1 MQLAEVSIR
10 RPVFA
15 TVLSLLIVLIG
26 AVSFNRLTV
35 REYPKI
41 DEPVVTVSVRYAGA
55 SAEVIE
61 TQVTK
66 PLEDSIAGID
76 GVDVITSISRADQGQ
91 ISVRFRLEKDA
102 DSAAAEVRDRT
113 SRVRNRL
120 PQSIDEPVIA
130 KVEAD
135 AFPVI
140 QLAFSSE
147 TLTPLQI
154 NDLVNRIVKPRLQ
167 TVTGVADVRI
177 FGERK
182 YAMRVWLDTD
192 KLASYRLTTQDVED
206 AIRRSNLE
214 LPAGRIE
221 SQQREFSVTSQT
233 DLLRPAQFG
242 DITIKN
248 VNGFSVKVRDVAR
261 VQEGAADE
269 RTAVRLNG
277 RSAVAVGVIRQAT
290 ANPLDLSRGV
300 QDAIPQLKNDLP
312 SDVVI
317 DIANDNS
324 VFIDRSVKNVYST
337 IAEAVVLV
345 ALVIFVFLRTL
356 RASIIPIITI
366 PVSLV
371 GTFAL
376 MALAGFTIN
385 TLTLLALVLAIG
397 LVVDDAIVMLENIY
411 RHIEEGMDPFS
422 AGIKGAREIGFAI
435 ITMTATLVAVYAPLA
450 FTPGRT
456 GRLFV
461 EFALALAGAVVVSGF
476 VALTLTPMLCTK
488 LLRHNPNPNRF
499 DSTMEKVLTSV
510 SDSYGR
516 LLRWIVTTRWTAAGG
531 TGDAASVSQQ
541 HWGNRIRGAVFQA
554 RWIVIGVML
563 LSALSIFFIFPSMK
577 QELSPMED
585 RGVVLANVT
594 APDGATLDYTNRY
607 AQQLEKMGQPFKEF
621 DRIFANVGNPTVA
634 QASVV
639 YRTVDWND
647 RQRSTMDIARELQP
661 KFNALPGVNVFSITP
676 PSLGQGFRER
686 PLNFVIQ
693 TSDSYQNLN
702 AVVRQMLDE
711 IAKNPGIV
719 SPDVDLRLNKPELR
733 IEVERDKAADLGV
746 TVEVVA
752 KAIET
757 LLGGRNVTRYKRDAE
772 QYDVVVQTEASGRS
786 TPEDID
792 RIYVRGRNDAM
803 IPLSALVKVR
813 ESVSPRELNHFGQR
827 RSVSITASLAGDYS
841 LGEALTFMNQT
852 AAKVLKTGYSTDLNG
867 TSREFRNSQ
876 GALAV
881 VFVLA
886 LVFIFLVLAAQF
898 ESFVDPLVI
907 MLSVPLSMI
916 GALLAL
922 KWTGGSLN
930 VYSQIGLI
938 TLVGLITKHG
948 ILIVEFT
955 NQLRGQGMEMI
966 DAVVKAATQRLR
978 PIMMTTGAMVLGAL
992 PLALAKGAGAESR
1005 MQIGWVI
1012 VGGMSLGTLLTVFV
1026 VPTMYTLFARSK
1038 VPGANKAEASDGPAT
1053 HAQHGG
1059 APAVHAH
1066 GDLVAK

>member
-1 MQLAEVSIR
+1 MQLAEISIR

-15 TVLSLLIVLIG
+15 TVLSLLIILIG

-120 PQSIDEPVIA
+120 PQAIEEPVIA

-147 TLTPLQI
+147 SLTPLQI
-154 NDLVNRIVKPRLQ
+154 NDLVNRIIKPRMQ

-192 KLASYRLTTQDVED
+192 KMASYRLSTQDIED
-206 AIRRSNLE
+206 AVRRSNLE

-233 DLLRPAQFG
+233 DLLKPAQF
-242 DITIKN
+242 DEIVVKS
-248 VNGFSVKVRDVAR
+248 VNGFFVRLRDVAR
-261 VQEGAADE
+261 VEEGAADE

-290 ANPLDLSRGV
+290 ANPLELSKGV
-300 QDAIPQLKNDLP
+300 RAIIPQLKADLP
-312 SDVVI
+312 SDLLIV
-317 DIANDNS
+317 IANDNS
-324 VFIDRSVKNVYST
+324 VFIDRSVKNVYKT
-337 IAEAVVLV
+337 IVEAVLLV

-366 PVSLV
+366 PVSLI

-397 LVVDDAIVMLENIY
+397 LVVDDAIVMLENIF

-461 EFALALAGAVVVSGF
+461 EFALALAGAVVVSGV
-476 VALTLTPMLCTK
+476 VALTLTPMLCT
-488 LLRHNPNPNRF
+488 LLLKHNSAPNRF
-499 DSTMEKVLTSV
+499 DRTMERVLLGISER
-510 SDSYGR
+510 YGV
-516 LLRWIVTTRWTAAGG
+516 LLRWLVTARYRPPAGKG
-531 TGDAASVSQQ
+531 SMGHRVKSM
-541 HWGNRIRGAVFQA
+541 VFQA
-554 RWIVIGVML
+554 RWMVLAVMAVSGAAIVLV
-563 LSALSIFFIFPSMK
+563 FPTMK

-585 RGVVLANVT
+585 RGVILANVN
-594 APDGATLDYTNRY
+594 APDGSTLDFTDRY
-607 AQQLEKMGQPFKEF
+607 AQALEKMGQPFKEF

-639 YRTVDWND
+639 YRTVDWD
-647 RQRSTMDIARELQP
+647 QRSRSTMDMARELQP
-661 KFNALPGVNVFSITP
+661 KFNALPGVTAFPITP

-702 AVVRQMLDE
+702 TAVRQMLDE

-733 IEVERDKAADLGV
+733 IEVDRDKAADLGV
-746 TVEVVA
+746 SVEVVA

-757 LLGGRNVTRYKRDAE
+757 LLGGRNVTRYKRDAD
-772 QYDVVVQTEASGRS
+772 QYDVIVQVAPSGRN
-786 TPEDID
+786 TPDDID
-792 RIYVRGRNDAM
+792 RIYVRGQKGAVDAM
-803 IPLSALVKVR
+803 IPLSSLVKVR

-827 RSVSITASLAGDYS
+827 RSVSITASLAPDYS
-841 LGEALTFMNQT
+841 LGEALRFMDQT
-852 AAKVLKTGYSTDLNG
+852 AAKVLKAGYSTDLNG
-867 TSREFRNSQ
+867 TSREFSNSQ
-876 GALAV
+876 GALV
-881 VFVLA
+881 IVFVLA

-898 ESFVDPLVI
+898 ESFIDPLVI

-922 KWTGGSLN
+922 KISGGSLN

-955 NQLRGQGMEMI
+955 NQLRMQGMDMI
-966 DAVVKAATQRLR
+966 DALVKASSQRLR
-978 PIMMTTGAMVLGAL
+978 PILMTTGAMVLGAL
-992 PLALAKGAGAESR
+992 PLALATGAGAESR
-1005 MQIGWVI
+1005 IQIGWVI
-1012 VGGMSLGTLLTVFV
+1012 VGGMSLGTLLAIFV
-1026 VPTMYTLFARSK
+1026 VPTMYALFARQV
-1038 VPGANKAEASDGPAT
+1038 VPGANTAKALE
-1053 HAQHGG
+1053 
-1059 APAVHAH
+1059 APAEHKAIA
-1066 GDLVAK
+1066 AK

>member
-41 DEPVVTVSVRYAGA
+41 DEPVVTVSVRYVGA

-61 TQVTK
+61 SQVTK

-120 PQSIDEPVIA
+120 PQAIEEPVIA

-140 QLAFSSE
+140 QIAFSSE
-147 TLTPLQI
+147 SLTPLQI

-192 KLASYRLTTQDVED
+192 RLASYRLTTQDVED

-233 DLLRPAQFG
+233 DLVRPGQFG
-242 DITIKN
+242 EIVIKN

-261 VQEGAADE
+261 VEEGAADE

-277 RSAVAVGVIRQAT
+277 RSAVAIGVIRQAT
-290 ANPLDLSRGV
+290 ANPLDLSKGV
-300 QDAIPQLKNDLP
+300 REAIPKLKADLP
-312 SDVVI
+312 PDVLI

-324 VFIDRSVKNVYST
+324 VFIDKSVKNVYRT
-337 IAEAVVLV
+337 IAEAVILV
-345 ALVIFVFLRTL
+345 ALVIFVFLRTM

-366 PVSLV
+366 PVSLI

-397 LVVDDAIVMLENIY
+397 LVVDDAIVMLENIF

-422 AGIKGAREIGFAI
+422 AGIKGAREIGFAVV
-435 ITMTATLVAVYAPLA
+435 TMTATLVAVYAPLA

-476 VALTLTPMLCTK
+476 VALTLTPMLCTQ
-488 LLRHNPNPNRF
+488 LLKHNPKPNRF
-499 DSTMEKVLTSV
+499 DRTMEKVLTSI
-510 SDSYGR
+510 SDRYGD
-516 LLRWIVTTRWTAAGG
+516 LLRWIVTKRWEPSGEG
-531 TGDAASVSQQ
+531 PG
-541 HWGNRIRGAVFQA
+541 WGQKFRAFVFQA
-554 RWIVIGVML
+554 RWIVVGVMAV
-563 LSALSIFFIFPSMK
+563 SALAIMLIFPTMK
-577 QELSPMED
+577 QELSPIED
-585 RGVVLANVT
+585 RGVILANVT

-607 AQQLEKMGQPFKEF
+607 ARAIEKMGEPFPEF

-639 YRTVDWND
+639 YRTVDWD
-647 RQRSTMDIARELQP
+647 ERKRSTIEMARELQP
-661 KFNALPGVNVFSITP
+661 KLNALPGVNVFTITP
-676 PSLGQGFRER
+676 PSLGQGFRDR
-686 PLNFVIQ
+686 PINFVIQ

-702 AVVRQMLDE
+702 AVTRQMLDE

-719 SPDVDLRLNKPELR
+719 SVDVDLRLNKPELR

-746 TVEVVA
+746 SVEVVA

-757 LLGGRNVTRYKRDAE
+757 LLGGRNVTRYKRDGE
-772 QYDVVVQTEASGRS
+772 QYDVIVQTQASGRT
-786 TPEDID
+786 TPDDID

-827 RSVSITASLAGDYS
+827 RSVSFTASLSGDYS
-841 LGEALTFMNQT
+841 LGEALKFMDQT
-852 AAKVLKTGYSTDLNG
+852 ASKVLKTGYSTDLNG

-876 GALAV
+876 GALAI
-881 VFVLA
+881 VFALA
-886 LVFIFLVLAAQF
+886 LLFIFLVLAAQF
-898 ESFVDPLVI
+898 ESFIDPLVI
-907 MLSVPLSMI
+907 MLSVPLSML

-966 DAVVKAATQRLR
+966 DAVVKASSQRLR

-992 PLALAKGAGAESR
+992 PLALSHGAGAESR
-1005 MQIGWVI
+1005 TQIGWVI
-1012 VGGMSLGTLLTVFV
+1012 VGGMSLGSVLAVFV
-1026 VPTMYTLFARSK
+1026 VPTMYTLFARK
-1038 VPGANKAEASDGPAT
+1038 AIPGANKS
-1053 HAQHGG
+1053 
-1059 APAVHAH
+1059 
-1066 GDLVAK
+1066 VAKDQPDAHHEHEHPEYVAK

>member
-10 RPVFA
+10 RPVLA
-15 TVLSLLIVLIG
+15 TVLSLLVLLIG

-61 TQVTK
+61 SQVTK

-76 GVDVITSISRADQGQ
+76 AVDVITSISRAEQAQ

-102 DSAAAEVRDRT
+102 DAAAAEVRDRT
-113 SRVRNRL
+113 SRVRNKL
-120 PQSIDEPVIA
+120 PQAIEEPVIA

-140 QLAFSSE
+140 WLAFTSD
-147 TLTPLQI
+147 TLNPLQI
-154 NDLVNRIVKPRLQ
+154 NDLVNRVVKPRLQ
-167 TVTGVADVRI
+167 TVSGVADVRI

-182 YAMRVWLDTD
+182 YAMRVWLDPD
-192 KLASYRLTTQDVED
+192 KLAGYRMTTQDVED

-233 DLLRPAQFG
+233 DLTKPSQFEQ
-242 DITIKN
+242 IVIRN
-248 VNGFSVKVRDVAR
+248 VNGFPVRLRDVAR

-269 RTAVRLNG
+269 RSAVRLNG
-277 RSAVAVGVIRQAT
+277 RRAISAGVIRQAT
-290 ANPLDLSRGV
+290 ANPLQLSEGV
-300 QDAIPQLKNDLP
+300 REMIPRLKADLP
-312 SDVVI
+312 PDVSI

-324 VFIDRSVKNVYST
+324 VFIDRSVKNVYVT
-337 IAEAVVLV
+337 IAEAIVLV
-345 ALVIFVFLRTL
+345 ALVIFVFLRTF

-366 PVSLV
+366 PVSLI
-371 GTFAL
+371 GAFAM

-411 RHIEEGMDPFS
+411 RHIEEGLDPFS
-422 AGIKGAREIGFAI
+422 AAIKGAREIGFAV
-435 ITMTATLVAVYAPLA
+435 ITMTMTLVAVYAPLA

-476 VALTLTPMLCTK
+476 VALTLTPMMCSK
-488 LLRHNPNPNRF
+488 LLRHNPKPGLF
-499 DSTMEKVLTSV
+499 DRTMERWLTALSNG
-510 SDSYGR
+510 YGQ
-516 LLRWIVTTRWTAAGG
+516 LLRWIITARWRPAP
-531 TGDAASVSQQ
+531 
-541 HWGNRIRGAVFQA
+541 GNRGVMAAVKGGVLQA
-554 RWIVIGVML
+554 RWIVVGVML
-563 LSALSIFFIFPSMK
+563 FSALAIYLVMPTMK
-577 QELSPMED
+577 QELSPLED
-585 RGVVLANVT
+585 RGVILANVN
-594 APDGATLDYTNRY
+594 APDGSTLEYTNRY
-607 AQQLEKMGQPFKEF
+607 AEALERIGQPYKEF

-647 RQRSTMDIARELQP
+647 RKRTTLEIARELQP
-661 KFNALPGVNVFSITP
+661 KFNALPGVNAFPITP

-686 PLNFVIQ
+686 PVNFVIQ
-693 TSDSYQNLN
+693 TSDSYENLSR
-702 AVVRQMLDE
+702 VGRQLMEE

-733 IEVERDKAADLGV
+733 IDVDREKASDLGV
-746 TVEVVA
+746 SVEVVA
-752 KAIET
+752 KALET
-757 LLGGRNVTRYKRDAE
+757 MLGGRNVTRYKRDAE
-772 QYDVVVQTEASGRS
+772 QYDVIVQTQASGRT

-792 RIYVRGRNDAM
+792 GIYVRGRNDAM
-803 IPLSALVKVR
+803 IPLSSLVKVR
-813 ESVSPRELNHFGQR
+813 ESVSPRDLNHFGQR
-827 RSVSITASLAGDYS
+827 RSLSITANLAPDYS
-841 LGEALTFMNQT
+841 LGQALTFMDQ
-852 AAKVLKTGYSTDLNG
+852 AAARVLKPGYSTDLNG

-898 ESFVDPLVI
+898 ESFIDPLVI

-922 KWTGGSLN
+922 KWSGGSLN

-948 ILIVEFT
+948 ILIVEFA
-955 NQLRGQGMEMI
+955 NQLRGQGVELVE
-966 DAVVKAATQRLR
+966 ALVKAASQRLR
-978 PIMMTTGAMVLGAL
+978 PILMTTGAMVLGAV
-992 PLALAKGAGAESR
+992 PLALATGAGAESR
-1005 MQIGWVI
+1005 VQIGWVI
-1012 VGGMSLGTLLTVFV
+1012 VGGMSLGTALTIFV
-1026 VPTMYTLFARSK
+1026 VPTMYMLFARAK
-1038 VPGANKAEASDGPAT
+1038 VPGANKAEAKEQPGY
-1053 HAQHGG
+1053 
-1059 APAVHAH
+1059 H
-1066 GDLVAK
+1066 GDDDVAPNEAIPAK

>member
-1 MQLAEVSIR
+1 MQLPEISIR

-15 TVLSLLIVLIG
+15 TVLSLLVVLVG
-26 AVSFNRLTV
+26 AVSFNRLAV

-41 DEPVVTVSVRYAGA
+41 DEPVVTVSVKYAGA

-61 TQVTK
+61 SQVTK
-66 PLEDSIAGID
+66 VLEDSIAGID
-76 GVDVITSISRADQGQ
+76 AVDVITSISRAEQAQ

-102 DSAAAEVRDRT
+102 DAAAAEVRDRT

-120 PQSIDEPVIA
+120 PQAIDEPVIA

-140 QLAFSSE
+140 WLAFTSD

-154 NDLVNRIVKPRLQ
+154 NDLVNRVVKSRLQ

-182 YAMRVWLDTD
+182 YAMRVWLDPD
-192 KLASYRLTTQDVED
+192 RLAGYRLTTQDVED

-233 DLLRPAQFG
+233 DLVRPAQFG
-242 DITIKN
+242 EIVVKN
-248 VNGFSVKVRDVAR
+248 VNGFPVKIRDVAR
-261 VQEGAADE
+261 VEEGAADE
-269 RTAVRLNG
+269 RSSVRLNG
-277 RSAVAVGVIRQAT
+277 RQAISAGVIRQAT
-290 ANPLDLSRGV
+290 ANPLLLSEGV
-300 QDAIPQLKNDLP
+300 REMLPKLKADLP
-312 SDVVI
+312 PDINI

-324 VFIDRSVKNVYST
+324 QFIDRSVKNVYRT
-337 IAEAVVLV
+337 IVEAIVLV
-345 ALVIFVFLRTL
+345 ALVIFIFLRTV
-356 RASIIPIITI
+356 RASIIPIVTI

-376 MALAGFTIN
+376 MALFGFTIN

-397 LVVDDAIVMLENIY
+397 LVVDDAIVMLENIF

-422 AGIKGAREIGFAI
+422 ASIKGAREIGFAI
-435 ITMTATLVAVYAPLA
+435 ITMTMTLVAVYAPLA

-461 EFALALAGAVVVSGF
+461 EFALALAGAVLVSGF
-476 VALTLTPMLCTK
+476 VALTLTPMMCSQ
-488 LLRHNPNPNRF
+488 LLKHNANPGWF
-499 DSTMEKVLTSV
+499 DRTME
-510 SDSYGR
+510 R
-516 LLRWIVTTRWTAAGG
+516 LLTGLSDRYSRALRWVLLARVRPAAGG
-531 TGDAASVSQQ
+531 RV
-541 HWGNRIRGAVFQA
+541 RGALLQA

-563 LSALSIFFIFPSMK
+563 LSAVAIATVWPTMR
-577 QELSPMED
+577 QELSPLED
-585 RGVVLANVT
+585 RGTILATVN
-594 APDGATLDYTNRY
+594 APDGSTLDYTNRY
-607 AQQLEKMGQPFKEF
+607 ARALEKLGQQYPEF
-621 DRIFANVGNPTVA
+621 DRIFANVGNPTVS

-639 YRTVDWND
+639 YRTVDWDD
-647 RQRSTMDIARELQP
+647 RKRTTLELAREMAP
-661 KFNALPGVNVFSITP
+661 KFNSFPGVTAFPITP

-693 TSDSYQNLN
+693 TSDSYENLN
-702 AVVRQMLDE
+702 RVVRDLLTE
-711 IAKNPGIV
+711 IGKNPGIV

-733 IEVERDKAADLGV
+733 VEVDRAKAADMGV
-746 TVEVVA
+746 SIEVVA
-752 KAIET
+752 KALET
-757 LLGGRNVTRYKRDAE
+757 MLGGRQVTRYKRDAE
-772 QYDVVVQTEASGRS
+772 QYDVIVQTQASGRT
-786 TPEDID
+786 TPEAID
-792 RIYVRGRNDAM
+792 AINVRGRGDTM

-827 RSVSITASLAGDYS
+827 RSVSITANLAPDYS
-841 LGEALTFMNQT
+841 LGQALTFMNET
-852 AAKVLKTGYSTDLNG
+852 AARVLKPGYTTDLNG

-876 GALAV
+876 GALAI

-886 LVFIFLVLAAQF
+886 LLFIFLVLAAQF

-922 KWTGGSLN
+922 KWSGGSLN

-955 NQLRGQGMEMI
+955 NKLREQGMEMV
-966 DAVVKAATQRLR
+966 DAVVKAASQRLR
-978 PIMMTTGAMVLGAL
+978 PILMTTGAMVLGAL
-992 PLALAKGAGAESR
+992 PLALAHGAGAESR
-1005 MQIGWVI
+1005 QQIGWVI

-1026 VPTMYTLFARSK
+1026 VPTMYMLLARGR
-1038 VPGANKAEASDGPAT
+1038 VPGANKAQTRDAAGS
-1053 HAQHGG
+1053 QHGE
-1059 APAVHAH
+1059 
-1066 GDLVAK
+1066 LVAK